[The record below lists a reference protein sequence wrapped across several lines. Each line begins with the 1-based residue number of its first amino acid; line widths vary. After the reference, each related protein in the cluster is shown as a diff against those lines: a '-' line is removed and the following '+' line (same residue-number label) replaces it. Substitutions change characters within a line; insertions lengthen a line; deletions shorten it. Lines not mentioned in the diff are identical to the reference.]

1 MAARLLT
8 DDVLERLTER
18 FSKRTRKLIA
28 SASAHAKANGTAFG
42 GMPLLVFG
50 HIAEKGKP
58 AGAYDLI
65 DEISRALGRP
75 VTPPSVYRSIEHLTV
90 LRLVSRLSC
99 RNAYVVCAHPGHA
112 HDCVLLVC
120 ESCGETAELEDKR
133 LDKLIGK
140 RVKAAGFAPRHRIL
154 EVEGTCQ
161 ACQAA

>member
-8 DDVLERLTER
+8 DAVLERLIDR
-18 FSKRTRKLIA
+18 LSKRTRSAIA
-28 SASAHAKANGTAFG
+28 AAKTHAVAHGETLG

-50 HIAEKGKP
+50 LLAEKGRP
-58 AGAYDLI
+58 IGAYDLI
-65 DEISRALGRP
+65 DEIARAIGRP
-75 VTPPSVYRSIEHLTV
+75 VTPPSIYRSIEHLTG

-112 HDCVLLVC
+112 HDCVLLIC

-133 LDKLIGK
+133 LDRLIGESA
-140 RVKAAGFAPRHRIL
+140 KAVGFQPRHRIL
-154 EVEGTCQ
+154 EVEGTCR